1 MSRGR
6 HPRRSPARFGTMLV
20 VFVLGLLAI
29 DFLLFAQRAAN
40 MKPDP
45 AVKGDAI
52 VALTGGSGL
61 RIAEGVK
68 LVSEGRGGHLLISGV
83 HPDVTMEELIE
94 LAGGDPD
101 VWACCVTI
109 GHAAETTLGN
119 ADETAA
125 WAYENGYHDLIVVT
139 SDYHMARSVLVLQDA
154 MPDLTLEPWPVRT
167 VIDPSHLFTDYRSLK
182 GVFLEWAKWRVTTL
196 E

>member
-1 MSRGR
+1 
-6 HPRRSPARFGTMLV
+6 MLV
-20 VFVLGLLAI
+20 VFVLGLFTI
-29 DFLLFAQRAAN
+29 DFLLFAQRAATL
-40 MKPDP
+40 KPDP
-45 AVKGDAI
+45 ATQGDAI

-83 HPDVTMEELIE
+83 HPDVTMADLIA
-94 LAGGDPD
+94 LAGGDPA
-101 VWACCVTI
+101 VWDCCVTI

-125 WAYENGYHDLIVVT
+125 WAYENGYRDLILVT
-139 SDYHMARSVLVLQDA
+139 SDYHMARSLLVLQDA
-154 MPDLTLEPWPVRT
+154 MPDITLEPWPVRT
-167 VIDPSHLFTDYRSLK
+167 VIDPSHLFTDFRSLK